1 MSLTRIF
8 DEFIDPNH
16 VFGQRPSVYI
26 ITEEALAE
34 YKQKQMEDEVAE
46 LERLIDGHKQSITRL
61 ESSIKA
67 IKKSH
72 KK

>member
-8 DEFIDPNH
+8 DEFMDPNY
-16 VFGQRPSVYI
+16 VFGQCPSVYI

>member
-1 MSLTRIF
+1 MSLTRILDNF
-8 DEFIDPNH
+8 YDPNY
-16 VFGQRPSVYI
+16 VFGQRPSVYV

-46 LERLIDGHKQSITRL
+46 LEKLIDSHKRSITQL
-61 ESSIKA
+61 ETSIKA